1 MKKTLVCWRCG
12 AAVKPDQ
19 RPINR
24 LEQCRG
30 CQADLHVC
38 RLCRSWNPRMTGYCD
53 HDHAEPPLERERANF
68 CQYYKP
74 RPGAFTPGEQ
84 DVDRDA
90 RKELDSLF
98 EKPPDDAPAQD
109 SNEAVGKLESDRTR
123 AELERL
129 FNKPSQDDG

>member
-1 MKKTLVCWRCG
+1 MGKPIVCWRCG

-24 LEQCRG
+24 LEQCRR

-68 CQYYKP
+68 CQYFKP

-84 DVDRDA
+84 NAGSDT

-98 EKPPDDAPAQD
+98 EKSPNAAPMHD
-109 SNEAVGKLESDRTR
+109 SNEAVGKPESDRAR

-129 FNKPSQDDG
+129 FNKRSQDDG

>member
-1 MKKTLVCWRCG
+1 MGKPLVCWRCG

-24 LEQCRG
+24 LEQCRR

-68 CQYYKP
+68 CQYFRP
-74 RPGAFTPGEQ
+74 RPGAFTPVEQ
-84 DVDRDA
+84 DADRDA

-98 EKPPDDAPAQD
+98 GKPPEAAHARDA
-109 SNEAVGKLESDRTR
+109 SEAAGNKESDRAR

-129 FNKPSQDDG
+129 FGKSPRDGG